1 MTYISHIIL
10 CISIVHFFSFLAIIL
25 LQLLKHVKLVVFENY
40 NECKRKHLFL
50 FKKVVTDLRKKYR
63 TALVKR
69 IIYHCGKKTLSL
81 RTLKRILPMRKLKR
95 TLITVKTKDS
105 AINEDHQELQD
116 PQ

>member
-50 FKKVVTDLRKKYR
+50 FKKVVTRFEKKISYSVGEENNLSLWKEDPISENPKENP
-63 TALVKR
+63 ANEKVKEDA
-69 IIYHCGKKTLSL
+69 YHCE
-81 RTLKRILPMRKLKR
+81 
-95 TLITVKTKDS
+95 
-105 AINEDHQELQD
+105 N
-116 PQ
+116 